1 MGDAS
6 RGKELFRTGNC
17 ILCHS
22 ANGEGGN
29 EAPDLARAVER
40 GYSPYQLAA
49 VLWDHAPTMW
59 ALMAKKGIPRPQLTE
74 QDASD
79 LFAYFFAAR
88 YFETPGNSGRGRGVF
103 RTKQCGLCHGVS
115 SPAREGVKPVAQ
127 WQSLDN
133 PIALAQQ
140 MWNHASEMRAA
151 HDQARLPY
159 PRLSPQQLTDLLAYL
174 RGLVGSGKGQ
184 AEFSPGSAAKGQE
197 LYKTKGC
204 AVCHTGHLALESRP
218 TRHTL
223 ADFAAAMWDHP
234 FQVQSVPAA
243 LSYQEMRELVGY
255 LISMQFFEERGDL
268 EQGRRVYERKGCGAC
283 HDNPASGAPARSDL
297 AGRMT
302 SFALVAALWQHG
314 PQMLEHMQ
322 KGKVSWP
329 TLTGEEMADLGAYLH
344 GLEFKRRP
352 AR

>member
-1 MGDAS
+1 
-6 RGKELFRTGNC
+6 
-17 ILCHS
+17 
-22 ANGEGGN
+22 
-29 EAPDLARAVER
+29 VER

-49 VLWDHAPTMW
+49 VLWDHAPAMW
-59 ALMAKKGIPRPQLTE
+59 ALMAKKEIPRPQLTE

-151 HDQARLPY
+151 HDQAKLPY

-174 RGLVGSGKGQ
+174 RGRVGSGKGQ

-204 AVCHTGHLALESRP
+204 AACHIGRMALETRT

-223 ADFAAAMWDHP
+223 ADFAASMWDHP
-234 FQVQSVPAA
+234 FQVQFTPAE

-255 LISMQFFEERGDL
+255 LISMQFFEERGNL

>member
-49 VLWDHAPTMW
+49 VLWDHAPAMW

-74 QDASD
+74 QDAAD

-88 YFETPGNSGRGRGVF
+88 YFEMPADSGRGKQVF
-103 RTKQCGLCHGVS
+103 RSKQCGLCHGVT

-140 MWNHASEMRAA
+140 MWNHASEMRTA
-151 HDQARLPY
+151 HDQAKLPY
-159 PRLSPQQLTDLLAYL
+159 PRLTPQPLTDLLGYL
-174 RGLVGSGKGQ
+174 RGLVGSENLEVTAGSVYI
-184 AEFSPGSAAKGQE
+184 ERTSVSSPKNI
-197 LYKTKGC
+197 LKTKK
-204 AVCHTGHLALESRP
+204 AIRKAFDTQ
-218 TRHTL
+218 L
-223 ADFAAAMWDHP
+223 ADKGFSM
-234 FQVQSVPAA
+234 VEI
-243 LSYQEMRELVGY
+243 LSPCPTNWKMTPLEANKWVDETMTK
-255 LISMQFFEERGDL
+255 FFPLKVIKD
-268 EQGRRVYERKGCGAC
+268 
-283 HDNPASGAPARSDL
+283 
-297 AGRMT
+297 
-302 SFALVAALWQHG
+302 VA
-314 PQMLEHMQ
+314 
-322 KGKVSWP
+322 
-329 TLTGEEMADLGAYLH
+329 
-344 GLEFKRRP
+344 
-352 AR
+352 